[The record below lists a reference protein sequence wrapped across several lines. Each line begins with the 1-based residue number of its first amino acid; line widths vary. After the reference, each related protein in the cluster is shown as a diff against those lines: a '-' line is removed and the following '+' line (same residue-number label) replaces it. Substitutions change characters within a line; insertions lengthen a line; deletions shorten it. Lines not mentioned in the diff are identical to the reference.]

1 MVEAKVK
8 GTTIWVP
15 MEFKTRVIELS
26 KRYKKPQWKL
36 LLEAL
41 SLYEAQLRK
50 PKVKEDLPIVDKV
63 VWYMQKLGMSVGIL
77 KANPTDENMQKTLNT
92 IAQVRDRL
100 GIDTG
105 VLERAVNDYV
115 TINKRNFKN
124 GSVKHDQID
133 EATMELN
140 MALKSVLMEMM
151 YKHILKE
158 EGGD

>member
-15 MEFKTRVIELS
+15 REFKTRVIELS

-50 PKVKEDLPIVDKV
+50 PKVKEDLPIVDKI
-63 VWYMQKLGMSVGIL
+63 VWYMQKLGMSIGIL

-92 IAQVRDRL
+92 ITQVRDRL

-115 TINKRNFKN
+115 TINKKTFKN

-140 MALKSVLMEMM
+140 MALKSVLMEIM

-158 EGGD
+158 EAG

>member
-1 MVEAKVK
+1 MVEVKVK

-15 MEFKTRVIELS
+15 REFKTRVIELS

-63 VWYMQKLGMSVGIL
+63 VWYMQKLGMSIGIL

-92 IAQVRDRL
+92 ITQVRDRL

-115 TINKRNFKN
+115 TINKKTFKN

-140 MALKSVLMEMM
+140 MALKSVLMEIM

-158 EGGD
+158 EAG

>member
-15 MEFKTRVIELS
+15 MEFKSKVIELS

-63 VWYMQKLGMSVGIL
+63 VWYMQKLGMSIGIL

-92 IAQVRDRL
+92 ITQVRDRL

-115 TINKRNFKN
+115 TINKKTFKN

-140 MALKSVLMEMM
+140 MALKSVLMEIM

-158 EGGD
+158 EAG

>member
-1 MVEAKVK
+1 MVEVKVK

-63 VWYMQKLGMSVGIL
+63 VWYMQKLGMSIGIL

-100 GIDTG
+100 NIDTG

-140 MALKSVLMEMM
+140 MALKSVLMEIM

-158 EGGD
+158 EVE

>member
-63 VWYMQKLGMSVGIL
+63 VWYMQKLGMSIGIL

-124 GSVKHDQID
+124 GGMRHDQID

-140 MALKSVLMEMM
+140 MALKSVFMEIM

-158 EGGD
+158 EAE

>member
-15 MEFKTRVIELS
+15 MEFKSKVIELS

-63 VWYMQKLGMSVGIL
+63 VWYMQKLGMSIGIL

-92 IAQVRDRL
+92 ITQIRDRL
-100 GIDTG
+100 NIDTG

-124 GSVKHDQID
+124 GSVKHDQTD

-140 MALKSVLMEMM
+140 MALKSVLMEIM

-158 EGGD
+158 EVE